1 MVLGTE
7 SSIVGPV
14 YQYTFPILAE
24 LPKILSLYHNYQD
37 IVQLILELF
46 NEYTKIVFLSD
57 VSNFYLYM
65 FVIVINFEILIVIV
79 ILTYY
84 FIALFQADSM
94 RVYETC
100 MQMMQTYARCNSHR
114 FTVDSTAEEDSF
126 QDIVLLMRLLTNL
139 LIKDIFSLNHEAN
152 PSISQ
157 LASAVPAVEP
167 VPLTD
172 VFLYG
177 LNIIMPMMTINL
189 LKFPSLCLQ

>member
-1 MVLGTE
+1 M
-7 SSIVGPV
+7 
-14 YQYTFPILAE
+14 
-24 LPKILSLYHNYQD
+24 
-37 IVQLILELF
+37 
-46 NEYTKIVFLSD
+46 
-57 VSNFYLYM
+57 
-65 FVIVINFEILIVIV
+65 
-79 ILTYY
+79 YY

-94 RVYETC
+94 RVYEIC

-139 LIKDIFSLNHEAN
+139 LMKDMFNLNNFVN
-152 PSISQ
+152 PSTQ
-157 LASAVPAVEP
+157 LASATPAVEP
-167 VPLTD
+167 VPPTD